1 MLLSLEFR
9 LSSVPVSV
17 YIIRNF
23 LYRGKIFFSNFFLFH
38 FWVLGFFPVIFVLD
52 FWVFGFVFGF
62 GFFIQ
67 ILVCSSIFHYW
78 VLGLFFVIGFLGLFR
93 YWVFGFFFSVIFVL
107 LPLLIFY
114 FCSSVINFLFCSS
127 VIFGFVLS

>member
-1 MLLSLEFR
+1 MLMSLESR
-9 LSSVPVSV
+9 LSSVSVSV

-23 LYRGKIFFSNFFLFH
+23 LYRVTIFFSNFFLFH
-38 FWVLGFFPVIFVLD
+38 FWVLGFFPFIFFLD

-78 VLGLFFVIGFLGLFR
+78 VLRFFFFVIGFLGLFR
-93 YWVFGFFFSVIFVL
+93 YWVFGFFFFL
-107 LPLLIFY
+107 Y
-114 FCSSVINFLFCSS
+114 FCSSVINFLFL
-127 VIFGFVLS
+127 FFRY